1 MGAQAIVQIRVY
13 QTPYNTMMM
22 KIFALLAFVGAA
34 TALPS
39 TADDIVPEGFDASGM
54 APPAN
59 FLEVSAFD
67 EAKATVQSM
76 IQAGKDEGA
85 CADLAAATVK
95 EVEDSVDAAQKT
107 LDSLNTGSDCPNKG
121 QGAVDTAQ
129 SALDQANKDKE
140 AADAA
145 ASAAASASVN
155 FGSMPLS
162 SLTEG
167 QCGVFFNSA
176 AYTSAVAT
184 KESTANAATQAAAAV
199 TAAEAGLKA
208 AQEAQQDA
216 IKECQCSA
224 KKAAAAAWEAA
235 NANNDANEKAYT
247 KGKHMECVLAGTPV
261 DSCQVGAI
269 PKVTEVTLANGVE
282 SATCEGVDTE
292 SDYENR
298 DPEIFQEG
306 DNSPVPTQGV
316 TFYKHCVSDGR
327 YAAGY
332 RVTIF
337 HDTPNVGAVGM
348 QNNDVSSIWIPHGW
362 QVEIYDNQNYGGT
375 VKKFDACNK
384 DNFHVPCLVNNGFN
398 DRMESV
404 KMSPCG
410 EAPAPAPPAPAPAP

>member
-22 KIFALLAFVGAA
+22 KIFALLAFVGVA

-54 APPAN
+54 APPTD

-67 EAKATVQSM
+67 EAKATVESM

-121 QGAVDTAQ
+121 Q
-129 SALDQANKDKE
+129 E

-184 KESTANAATQAAAAV
+184 KESTANAATQAAASV
-199 TAAEAGLKA
+199 TAAEAGLK
-208 AQEAQQDA
+208 EAQQDA
-216 IKECQCSA
+216 IKECQCDA
-224 KKAAAAAWEAA
+224 KKSYEAAWEAA

-247 KGKHMECVLAGTPV
+247 KGKHMACVLAGTPP

-269 PKVTEVTLANGVE
+269 PKVTEVTLADGVE
-282 SATCEGVDTE
+282 SATCEG
-292 SDYENR
+292 
-298 DPEIFQEG
+298 
-306 DNSPVPTQGV
+306 
-316 TFYKHCVSDGR
+316 
-327 YAAGY
+327 
-332 RVTIF
+332 
-337 HDTPNVGAVGM
+337 
-348 QNNDVSSIWIPHGW
+348 
-362 QVEIYDNQNYGGT
+362 
-375 VKKFDACNK
+375 
-384 DNFHVPCLVNNGFN
+384 
-398 DRMESV
+398 
-404 KMSPCG
+404 
-410 EAPAPAPPAPAPAP
+410 PAPAPAPQGDWTNAAQCNKDSQGCCKGWPNHDNRFSHTTGRT

>member
-1 MGAQAIVQIRVY
+1 MI
-13 QTPYNTMMM
+13 
-22 KIFALLAFVGAA
+22 KIFALLAFVGVA

-54 APPAN
+54 DASGMAPPTD

-95 EVEDSVDAAQKT
+95 EVEDSVDAAQKI

-121 QGAVDTAQ
+121 QGAVDAAQ

-199 TAAEAGLKA
+199 TAAEAGVNA
-208 AQEAQQDA
+208 AKEAQQDA
-216 IKECQCSA
+216 IKECQCDA
-224 KKAAAAAWEAA
+224 KQAYEAAWEAA

-247 KGKHMECVLAGTPV
+247 KGKHMACVLAGTPV

-269 PKVTEVTLANGVE
+269 PKVTEITLAAGVE
-282 SATCEGVDTE
+282 SATCEG
-292 SDYENR
+292 
-298 DPEIFQEG
+298 P
-306 DNSPVPTQGV
+306 
-316 TFYKHCVSDGR
+316 
-327 YAAGY
+327 
-332 RVTIF
+332 
-337 HDTPNVGAVGM
+337 
-348 QNNDVSSIWIPHGW
+348 
-362 QVEIYDNQNYGGT
+362 
-375 VKKFDACNK
+375 
-384 DNFHVPCLVNNGFN
+384 
-398 DRMESV
+398 
-404 KMSPCG
+404 
-410 EAPAPAPPAPAPAP
+410 APAPAPPQGDWTNANQCNKDSKGCCKGWPNHDNHFSHTNRKESQELNMADCMAKGIKEGGHTMVAFAGAVNGDGNKHRCDWWPSAPVGAFNEAVSKGTCC

>member
-67 EAKATVQSM
+67 EAKATVESM

-107 LDSLNTGSDCPNKG
+107 LNSLNTGSDCPNKG
-121 QGAVDTAQ
+121 QGAVDAAQ
-129 SALDQANKDKE
+129 SALNQANKDKE

-184 KESTANAATQAAAAV
+184 KESTANAATQAAASV

-216 IKECQCSA
+216 IKECQCDA
-224 KKAAAAAWEAA
+224 KKSYEAAWEAA

-247 KGKHMECVLAGTPV
+247 KGKHMACVLAGTPP

-269 PKVTEVTLANGVE
+269 PKVTEVTLADGVE
-282 SATCEGVDTE
+282 SATCEG
-292 SDYENR
+292 
-298 DPEIFQEG
+298 
-306 DNSPVPTQGV
+306 
-316 TFYKHCVSDGR
+316 
-327 YAAGY
+327 
-332 RVTIF
+332 
-337 HDTPNVGAVGM
+337 
-348 QNNDVSSIWIPHGW
+348 
-362 QVEIYDNQNYGGT
+362 
-375 VKKFDACNK
+375 
-384 DNFHVPCLVNNGFN
+384 
-398 DRMESV
+398 
-404 KMSPCG
+404 
-410 EAPAPAPPAPAPAP
+410 PAPAPAPQGDWTNAAQCNKDSQGCCKGWPNHDNRFSHTNRKDSQEKNMADCMAKGIKEGGHTMIAFAGDVNGDGKTHRCDWWPSAPVGAFQEAVSKGTCCHYWTICPINQ

>member
-22 KIFALLAFVGAA
+22 KIFALLAFVGVA

-67 EAKATVQSM
+67 EAKATVESM

-107 LDSLNTGSDCPNKG
+107 LNSLNTGSDCPNKG
-121 QGAVDTAQ
+121 QG
-129 SALDQANKDKE
+129 
-140 AADAA
+140 
-145 ASAAASASVN
+145 
-155 FGSMPLS
+155 
-162 SLTEG
+162 
-167 QCGVFFNSA
+167 GVVFNSA

-184 KESTANAATQAAAAV
+184 KESTANAATQAAASV

-216 IKECQCSA
+216 IKECQCDA
-224 KKAAAAAWEAA
+224 KKSYEAAWEAA

-247 KGKHMECVLAGTPV
+247 KGKHMACVLAGTPP

-269 PKVTEVTLANGVE
+269 PKVTEVTLADGVE
-282 SATCEGVDTE
+282 SATCEG
-292 SDYENR
+292 
-298 DPEIFQEG
+298 
-306 DNSPVPTQGV
+306 
-316 TFYKHCVSDGR
+316 
-327 YAAGY
+327 
-332 RVTIF
+332 
-337 HDTPNVGAVGM
+337 
-348 QNNDVSSIWIPHGW
+348 
-362 QVEIYDNQNYGGT
+362 
-375 VKKFDACNK
+375 
-384 DNFHVPCLVNNGFN
+384 
-398 DRMESV
+398 
-404 KMSPCG
+404 
-410 EAPAPAPPAPAPAP
+410 PAPAPAPQGDWTNAAQCNKDSQGCCKGWPNHDNRFSHTNRKDSQEKNMADCMAKGIKEGGHTMIAFAGDVNGDGKTHRCDWWPSAPVGAFQEAVSKGTCCHYWTICPINQ